1 MKTIT
6 VEQVGP
12 TRWITLNRPDKLNA
26 INYDMVNELRAELN
40 SAAADNNTK
49 VLVLTANG
57 RAFSSGY
64 DLSELAEDEI
74 SGALRWHGILEDDVS
89 LTMQLWS
96 FPKPTI
102 AAVHGWVLAGGCELA
117 MACDMIIA
125 TDKAKFGEPEVKY
138 GSGPATLLMP
148 FVIGQKKTNELLFYE
163 AILRCYASRCN
174 NVD

>member
-1 MKTIT
+1 MKTIA

-40 SAAADNNTK
+40 SAAVDDNTK

-64 DLSELAEDEI
+64 DLSALAEDEI

-89 LTMQLWS
+89 LTMQLS
-96 FPKPTI
+96 LHKLPLTK
-102 AAVHGWVLAGGCELA
+102 E
-117 MACDMIIA
+117 
-125 TDKAKFGEPEVKY
+125 
-138 GSGPATLLMP
+138 
-148 FVIGQKKTNELLFYE
+148 
-163 AILRCYASRCN
+163 
-174 NVD
+174 